1 MGMDRRSLMKTGIIA
16 GGAVWV
22 APMISSVTAAAAA
35 STGCTNTI
43 ANSFQITAGVPE
55 TSPANQQ
62 LIFATISKKIPC
74 IGPLQHVYISDT
86 PNAVSG
92 FYLDELIRFTINGVV
107 SNNFGFWA
115 SSSGCPNLGGAPGL
129 TQVNTNGYFNN
140 ANPTSGSGPWDITS
154 LFPVGTGSIT
164 VKVDLQNC
172 AGPQGTRNNPLY
184 LVIK

>member
-1 MGMDRRSLMKTGIIA
+1 MDMDRRSLMKKGLIA

-55 TSPANQQ
+55 TSPVNTQ
-62 LIFATISKKIPC
+62 LIFATITRTIPC

-86 PNAVSG
+86 SNAVSG
-92 FYLDELIRFTINGVV
+92 FYLDELMRFTINGVV
-107 SNNFGFWA
+107 SNNFGFWS

-129 TQVNTNGYFNN
+129 TLVNTNGYYNN

-172 AGPQGTRNNPLY
+172 AGPQGTKSAPLY